1 MLSPFAL
8 ALSIVLVAAHAAG
21 QQSAA
26 STPPLAANAPT
37 AAPTAYYAGPGVT
50 APELLPSNLS
60 LVSVRKCEPL
70 DGVVT
75 LSGVVNADGFPRDIK
90 TLSQYETDL
99 DKLAVSLVLAE
110 RFKPG
115 THDGIPAAVAITIEV
130 GLQTCMKRVHGGHSN
145 EANQLTLRTHPVQA
159 IAVRSVPGTALATPA
174 ENTTP
179 GFYKIG
185 GSVSAPVPLLYPEAK
200 FSKYARKNKISG
212 VCLLGLIVDANGMPQ
227 NVHIIKSLEPS
238 LDQNAIEAAKEYRF
252 KPAMKDG
259 TIPVPVV
266 VNIEVNF
273 RLY

>member
-1 MLSPFAL
+1 MRSQFAL
-8 ALSIVLVAAHAAG
+8 ALSILLVAAHAAG

-26 STPPLAANAPT
+26 PT
-37 AAPTAYYAGPGVT
+37 VYYAGPGVT

-75 LSGVVNADGFPRDIK
+75 LSGVVDSDGFPRDIK
-90 TLSQYETDL
+90 TLSHYETDL
-99 DKLAVSLVLAE
+99 DKLALSLVSAD

-115 THDGIPAAVAITIEV
+115 THDGVPAAVAITIEV

-145 EANQLTLRTHPVQA
+145 EANQPTLRTHPVQA
-159 IAVRSVPGTALATPA
+159 IGVRPEPEAAHATPA
-174 ENTTP
+174 ETSTP

-212 VCLLGLIVDANGMPQ
+212 VCLLGMIVDANGMPQ
-227 NVHIIKSLEPS
+227 NVRIIKSLEPS
-238 LDQNAIEAAKEYRF
+238 LDQNAIEAVKKYRF